1 MLFIQLVK
9 KKKNTAL
16 MLQILLQTIQKPNSY
31 AITEWNVHWK
41 DDLKYIYNSLS
52 YYHYQ
57 FANMSTTNGF

>member
-1 MLFIQLVK
+1 
-9 KKKNTAL
+9 